1 MKSILAAAIVAL
13 GLPLA
18 TYAADQD
25 ELWEI
30 TTQMNMPGMPAG
42 MGAQTSKVCQD
53 KDPRKHAVQGQ
64 NENCKVTDTKQS
76 GNRVTT
82 TVKCPDSN
90 LVIDNTYNAAR
101 TEFKGTMKSTGGQGD
116 MTMAMSGRKV
126 GSCDAQ
132 QARNERSTQ
141 QAKIQGTLDKAAA
154 DSKRANDEQIK
165 QCAVAVDTMD
175 ASKLGVYAQCRQNP
189 ELCKAVA
196 SAPGAKQVSD
206 SCTARQN
213 EFCKRYQTEAGFVK
227 AKADPN
233 AAQMCGVSVD
243 GVKAS
248 LCPGAAQKESLEFLG
263 RYCPV
268 QAKPLAQ
275 QHCAGRDFTALRAS
289 GGKGDKYSAFCYAYL
304 SNAQLE
310 TAESESAPRRAAA
323 VRAKAG
329 EAAAEKPGDAPK
341 NAADAPKTSPA
352 DAPKTSPAD
361 AVSEGV
367 TQGINKLRGLF
378 GR

>member
-1 MKSILAAAIVAL
+1 MRKTIFAAALVAL

-18 TYAADQD
+18 ASAAGQD

-30 TTQMNMPGMPAG
+30 TSQMNIPGMPAG
-42 MGAQTSKVCQD
+42 MGAQSSKVCQD
-53 KDPRKHAVQGQ
+53 KDPGKQAVQGQ
-64 NENCKVTDTKQS
+64 NENCKVTDTKKS

-82 TVKCPDSN
+82 TVKCPDSTM
-90 LVIDNTYNAAR
+90 VIDNTYNAAR

-116 MTMAMSGRKV
+116 MTVAMSGRKV

-132 QARNERSTQ
+132 LARQERSAQ
-141 QAKIQGTLDKAAA
+141 QAKVQGTLDKVAA
-154 DSKRANDEQIK
+154 DTKKHNDEQIK
-165 QCAVAVDTMD
+165 QCAVAVETMD
-175 ASKLGVYAQCRQNP
+175 AGKLGVYGQCRQNP
-189 ELCKAVA
+189 EMCKAMA
-196 SAPGAKQVSD
+196 GAPGGKEVAD
-206 SCTARQN
+206 SCTARQT
-213 EFCKRYQTEAGFVK
+213 EFCKRYQTEAGFVR
-227 AKADPN
+227 AKADRN

-243 GVKAS
+243 QIKAS
-248 LCPGAAQKESLEFLG
+248 LCPRAADKESLEFLG

-268 QAKPLAQ
+268 EAKPLAQ

-289 GGKGDKYSAFCYAYL
+289 RGAGDKYSAFCYAYL

-310 TAESESAPRRAAA
+310 TAESEGAPRRATA
-323 VRAKAG
+323 VRAKA
-329 EAAAEKPGDAPK
+329 AETAPEK
-341 NAADAPKTSPA
+341 PA
-352 DAPKTSPAD
+352 DAPKNPTD

>member
-1 MKSILAAAIVAL
+1 MQKAIFTTALAVAL

-18 TYAADQD
+18 TSAADQD

-30 TTQMNMPGMPAG
+30 TSQMNMPGLPAG

-53 KDPRKHAVQGQ
+53 KDPSKHTVQGQ
-64 NENCKVTDTKQS
+64 NEKCKITDTKKS
-76 GNRVTT
+76 GTRVTT
-82 TVKCPDSN
+82 TVKCPDSTM
-90 LVIDNTYNAAR
+90 VIDNTYNAAR
-101 TEFKGTMKSTGGQGD
+101 TEFKGTMKSSGAQGD
-116 MTMAMSGRKV
+116 MTVAMSGRKV

-132 QARNERSTQ
+132 QARQERSAQ
-141 QAKIQGTLDKAAA
+141 QAKVQGTLDQVAA
-154 DSKRANDEQIK
+154 DTKRRNDEQIK
-165 QCAVAVDTMD
+165 QCAVAVETMD
-175 ASKLGVYAQCRQNP
+175 SSKLGLYAQCRQNP
-189 ELCKAVA
+189 EMCKAMA
-196 SAPGAKQVSD
+196 GTPGGKEVTD
-206 SCTARQN
+206 SCTARQT
-213 EFCKRYQTEAGFVK
+213 EFCKRYQTEAGFIR
-227 AKADPN
+227 AKADRN

-243 GVKAS
+243 QIKAS

-268 QAKPLAQ
+268 EAKPVAQ

-289 GGKGDKYSAFCYAYL
+289 RGAGDKYSAFCYAYL

-323 VRAKAG
+323 VRAKAA
-329 EAAAEKPGDAPK
+329 EAPTAK
-341 NAADAPKTSPA
+341 PA
-352 DAPKTSPAD
+352 DAAKTNPAD